1 MFSESFYTTVHS
13 TNMPLHY
20 FHIDTSASSVTCSSS
35 TTKTSPFNLAIL
47 HDKNIANASSNKG
60 GWQPNQGGTGVKD
73 ATKPVSVPALGPRQ
87 WSVGLAFAG

>member
-1 MFSESFYTTVHS
+1 MVPPALNE
-13 TNMPLHY
+13 LQ
-20 FHIDTSASSVTCSSS
+20 
-35 TTKTSPFNLAIL
+35 
-47 HDKNIANASSNKG
+47 SSNKG

>member
-1 MFSESFYTTVHS
+1 MACCQVGAK
-13 TNMPLHY
+13 L
-20 FHIDTSASSVTCSSS
+20 
-35 TTKTSPFNLAIL
+35 L
-47 HDKNIANASSNKG
+47 SSNKG